1 MLSQDISTGWA
12 DRSNRRYFFFDVGL
26 AAGLVF
32 AADSAFPRSL
42 DLAESWVFGL
52 AAGFGLVVSLD
63 LSVDFDFVALAAG
76 LVEDL
81 SLDADR
87 FDDLSVVLLVLDAA
101 LALGIVVLDVERAAG
116 MVRFLRRLKYIA
128 KLPAKISR
136 VPMTKA

>member
-1 MLSQDISTGWA
+1 M
-12 DRSNRRYFFFDVGL
+12 
-26 AAGLVF
+26 
-32 AADSAFPRSL
+32 
-42 DLAESWVFGL
+42 DLAESWGFDLV
-52 AAGFGLVVSLD
+52 AG
-63 LSVDFDFVALAAG
+63 FVALAAG

-81 SLDADR
+81 SLDAER

-128 KLPAKISR
+128 KLPAKMRR